1 MRDSSKRI
9 HDDANPQQEPLPTGP
24 KAATKQRPALALL
37 REALTELHITGTC
50 RSVAYELMTYWSPGG
65 TVFPAVQTLA
75 DDMGLKR
82 RVIQYQIKTLERV
95 GLWKRKR
102 RTGKTNLYEL
112 HLPGDAQARFV
123 KLSPVH
129 VGAPPRARG
138 CTLSIHLKCR
148 EPLQGEAR
156 HVRRTRVYE
165 VRARRHPL
173 PRMKRSRLR
182 LLR

>member
-75 DDMGLKR
+75 DDMGL
-82 RVIQYQIKTLERV
+82 
-95 GLWKRKR
+95 
-102 RTGKTNLYEL
+102 N
-112 HLPGDAQARFV
+112 
-123 KLSPVH
+123 
-129 VGAPPRARG
+129 GASFS
-138 CTLSIHLKCR
+138 T
-148 EPLQGEAR
+148 
-156 HVRRTRVYE
+156 
-165 VRARRHPL
+165 
-173 PRMKRSRLR
+173 RSRPLNVSGSGSENGEPVR
-182 LLR
+182 QISTNCTYQGMHKRVS